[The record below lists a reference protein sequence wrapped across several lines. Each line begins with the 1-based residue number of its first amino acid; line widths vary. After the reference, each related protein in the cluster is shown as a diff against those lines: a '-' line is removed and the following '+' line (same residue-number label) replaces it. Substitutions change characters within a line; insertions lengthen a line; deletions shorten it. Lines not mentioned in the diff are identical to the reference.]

1 LLRLSHLL
9 HGIPDASLPAG
20 AEEVL
25 IREVRDDS
33 RLVQAGDLFVAVPGT
48 KLDGRRFIDE
58 AIAKGAA
65 AILTEEGELS
75 SAERVALVKVRNVRL
90 ALGLVAANRYRAAQD
105 LTLTAVTGTNGKTTT
120 TYIIEAIMAAA
131 GRPCGVIGTVGY
143 RYAGKTHEAALT
155 TPGALQL
162 HSLFA
167 EMKQGECTD
176 VVLEASS
183 IALDQGRLHGC
194 SFRVAGLSNITQDHL
209 DYHGTMERYRAAK
222 AILFRE
228 LLSAK
233 RGVAVLFADDDAGR
247 AMRPEVRGPTLTLTR
262 QSKGA
267 DVTVLERKLGANGT
281 MLRLATPSGRLEVRS
296 PLVGDFNVANI
307 LLATGMTL
315 AHGIDRAAIAAGIG
329 AVTGVPGR
337 LQRVPNAVGVLCL
350 VDYAHTPDA
359 LERALEVLRPLTTGR
374 VLVVF
379 GCGGDRDSGK
389 RPLMGQAAAQR
400 ADVVLVTSD
409 NPRTESP
416 ESIIEMIVPGVE
428 RAGSVRRTASELRQ
442 GLSGFHVEPDRQS
455 AIELGVGLAQPGDT
469 LLIAGKGH
477 EDYQIFGTKKIHFDD
492 REVAAAAFSA
502 RTHRPPPSAPLP
514 GGRP

>member
-1 LLRLSHLL
+1 L
-9 HGIPDASLPAG
+9 HGIPGATIPSN
-20 AEEVL
+20 AEE
-25 IREVRDDS
+25 ISIHEVHDDS

-58 AIAKGAA
+58 AVSKGAS
-65 AILTEEGELS
+65 AILTEEGELKT
-75 SAERVALVKVRNVRL
+75 AGRVTMVKVPNVRL

-120 TYIIEAIMAAA
+120 TYLIEAILAAA
-131 GRPCGVIGTVGY
+131 DRKSGVIGTVGY

-155 TPGALQL
+155 TPGALRL

-167 EMKQGECTD
+167 EMKEGGCSD

-233 RGVAVLFADDDAGR
+233 RGVAVLFADDEAGR
-247 AMRPEVRGPTLTLTR
+247 TMRNEVRGPTLTLTR
-262 QSKGA
+262 EAKGA
-267 DVTVLERKLGANGT
+267 DVAVLDRKLGANGT
-281 MLRLATPSGRLEVRS
+281 TLRLATPSGRLEVKS
-296 PLVGDFNVANI
+296 PLVGDFNVSNI

-315 AHGIDRAAIAAGIG
+315 AHGIDRAAIAQGISQV
-329 AVTGVPGR
+329 AGVPGR
-337 LQRVPNAVGVLCL
+337 LQRVPNAAGVLCL

-359 LERALEVLRPLTTGR
+359 LERALDVLRPLTTGR
-374 VLVVF
+374 LLVVF

-409 NPRTESP
+409 NPRTETP
-416 ESIIEMIVPGVE
+416 ESIIEMILPGVE
-428 RAGSVRRTASELRQ
+428 RVGSVRRTASELRQ
-442 GLSGFHVEPDRQS
+442 GLSGFHVDPDRQS
-455 AIELGVGLAQPGDT
+455 AIELGVALTNPGDT

-477 EDYQIFGTKKIHFDD
+477 EDYQIIGTQKIHFDD
-492 REVAAAAFSA
+492 REVASAAFAA
-502 RTHRPPPSAPLP
+502 RVTRPAPLP